1 MAQHEKLRHALLT
14 EQPRC
19 NSTGYVTY
27 RAFELS
33 LRFGIPEPHVREIM
47 GEMANDGLIWLAAY
61 DGTRDR
67 IYQDWSDKQQFF
79 DSPLDGGHVK
89 VKVRARGA
97 ELASVLPKS
106 TIGFVST

>member
-61 DGTRDR
+61 APCPFQPALG
-67 IYQDWSDKQQFF
+67 S
-79 DSPLDGGHVK
+79 SM
-89 VKVRARGA
+89 RASKKREKKPMG
-97 ELASVLPKS
+97 
-106 TIGFVST
+106 